1 MNQVRGIV
9 MIVLGGFALY
19 QGWVLHTGQRALLAY
34 GLGVLAVAVGIWR
47 LTRKPPQPLA

>member
-9 MIVLGGFALY
+9 MIALGGFAFY
-19 QGWVLHTGQRALLAY
+19 QGCVIHPWQRALLAF

-47 LTRKPPQPLA
+47 LTRKPPQSLV